1 MRHATVLTAS
11 ARRALVFTEIES
23 AAGGGWVGGWVGDS
37 GASCRQTKDALWGL

>member
-23 AAGGGWVGGWVGDS
+23 AAGGGGGWVTLELPADK
-37 GASCRQTKDALWGL
+37 RRALGL